1 MTNILYIGN
10 KLSAH
15 GNNATSIETLGKFL
29 ERENYK
35 LFYASSKKNKI
46 LRIFHMVYMT
56 LKHSKKV
63 DYVLIDT
70 YSTSNFWYTV
80 VISQLSRILKLKY
93 IPNLRGGDLP
103 NRLKNNPYLC
113 NLIFK
118 NALVNVA
125 PSTYLFEAFQCHGF
139 TNLVYIPNTIEIENY
154 HFINR
159 SFDCPR
165 ILWVRAFSEI
175 YNPMLAVKV
184 FIEIKKEYP
193 NATLCMVGPK
203 KDDSYDKTVKIAK
216 ENNLEVT
223 FTGRLAKS
231 EWINLSS
238 NYNVFLNTTHFDNTP
253 ISVMEAMALGLPIV
267 STNVGGIP
275 HLLEHD
281 VTALLVNDNDL
292 SDMVVQINRIV
303 NEQTLRNNL
312 IANSRKNAE
321 TFDWNI
327 VKKQWKSLLR

>member
-1 MTNILYIGN
+1 MTKILYIGN

-46 LRIFHMVYMT
+46 LRIFHMIYMT

-80 VISQLSRILKLKY
+80 IISQLSRILKLKY

-113 NLIFK
+113 NLIIK

-125 PSTYLFEAFQCHGF
+125 PSTYLFETFQSHGF

-154 HFINR
+154 HFKNR
-159 SFDCPR
+159 SFDFPR

-175 YNPMLAVKV
+175 YNPMLAVRV

-216 ENNLEVT
+216 ENNLDVT
-223 FTGRLAKS
+223 FTGRLSKS
-231 EWINLSS
+231 EWIRLSS
-238 NYNVFLNTTHFDNTP
+238 DYNVFLNTTHFDNTP

-267 STNVGGIP
+267 STNVGGIS

-281 VTALLVNDNDL
+281 VTAFLVNDNDL
-292 SDMVVQINRIV
+292 SGMIVQINRIF
-303 NEQTLRNNL
+303 NEQTLTNNL
-312 IANSRKNAE
+312 ITNSRQNAE

-327 VKKQWKSLLR
+327 VKKQWKSLLK